1 MSLEAASSHVQIG
14 YLRSLA
20 SFSFSIISQGESLR
34 FIRILPLLLLGS
46 FVVASGQT
54 TKPRFR
60 DLVRQF
66 DYDNKA
72 SLEVIELGRQDRDGV
87 TIVDLTYASPRGG
100 RVPAYL
106 VLPAGKGP
114 FAAVMFGH
122 WMMPG
127 SPMKNRT
134 EFLDEAVLLAHAG
147 AASLLIDA
155 PYVRPGFVGE
165 KDELREA
172 VQSSEAAR
180 QQVIDFRRGLD
191 LLTARPDVDATRV
204 AYVGHSFDAHVGGI
218 LSGVEKR
225 IGTFVLMAGSF
236 AVEEYVFDPAN
247 AEMRKVRALMGD
259 AKLRD
264 YFRKHAWDDPVH
276 FVGHSAPAAVFLQF
290 GLQDKPITVRMAR
303 RYLRLF
309 AAPKRIAFYEAGH
322 ALNALARSD
331 RVAWLMK
338 RLLLRPVDEAALARI
353 PELK

>member
-1 MSLEAASSHVQIG
+1 LFNLRN
-14 YLRSLA
+14 LRSPS
-20 SFSFSIISQGESLR
+20 SFSFSIILEGESLR
-34 FIRILPLLLLGS
+34 FIRILPLLLLGT
-46 FVVASGQT
+46 FVVASGQ

-66 DYDNKA
+66 DYDSKA
-72 SLEVIELGRQDRDGV
+72 PLEVIELGRQDRDGI

-114 FAAVMFGH
+114 FAAVLFGH

-127 SPMKNRT
+127 SPMKNRS
-134 EFLDEAVLLAHAG
+134 EFLDEAVMLAHAG

-165 KDELREA
+165 KGELREVA
-172 VQSSEAAR
+172 QSSEVAR

-191 LLTARPDVDATRV
+191 LLTARPDIDAKRV

-225 IGTFVLMAGSF
+225 IGTFVLMAGGF
-236 AVEEYVFDPAN
+236 ANEEYVFDPKN
-247 AEMRKVRALMGD
+247 AEMLKLRRRLGD

-264 YFRKHAWDDPVH
+264 YFRQYAWDDPIH

-290 GLQDKPITVRMAR
+290 GSQDKPITEKMAR
-303 RYLRLF
+303 RYFKLF

-322 ALNALARSD
+322 ALNAPARSD
-331 RVAWLMK
+331 RVAWLVK
-338 RLLLRPVDEAALARI
+338 RLSIGPIDEAALARI